1 MSIEIHVPA
10 TELWDPLKEEFVKI
24 KEQNLLL
31 EHSLLSIHKWEAKW
45 KKSYLNSK
53 MHDPDEKRK
62 PIYILRDT

>member
-45 KKSYLNSK
+45 KKSYLNSTDK
-53 MHDPDEKRK
+53 SK
-62 PIYILRDT
+62 T